1 MLQFSRN
8 TAYLLVML
16 SNALKVVQGAT
27 LHGFIVTRC
36 KILLLAK
43 WLIKDEQ

>member
-27 LHGFIVTRC
+27 LHGFIVTRV

-43 WLIKDEQ
+43 WLLEEQ